1 MRGQKRHEFDNE
13 SWPPVIQIVV
23 AVVQPANAYTAGASP
38 TEVMTANF
46 NRDGKLDL
54 AVNNLGSDTVSI
66 LLGNG
71 DGTFQSQVQYATAS
85 MPQGVAIGDYN
96 GDGNIDLAVND
107 LNCVNFPACG
117 PGMVSILLGSGD
129 GTFQTHVEYPTGPSP
144 DSVTVADFNGD
155 GILDLVTASGTYGTN
170 NFVSVLLGN
179 GDGTF
184 QPNVNYTTGT
194 VRSHIVTLRGA
205 AAPQSSTLAFFAG
218 GRFGCSSLRDPERSA
233 AGALVIRRLNR
244 VSSQSQVPLLTAA
257 ALHVIRHE
265 GFRPKRHPDFGNA
278 AGGEKALELIR
289 RKQRQFL
296 DLPLGYMC
304 SEQPVVFPLQRTRQE
319 LDERQVIVALE
330 RIPVVGSGHKPAFSN
345 SCYFVGKLFL
355 TARDMLNHRV

>member
-38 TEVMTANF
+38 TEVMTADF

-54 AVNNLGSDTVSI
+54 AVNNLGSYTVSI

-218 GRFGCSSLRDPERSA
+218 GRFGCSSLPDPVRSA
-233 AGALVIRRLNR
+233 AG
-244 VSSQSQVPLLTAA
+244 VPGNTQTKSGVKPISGPATD
-257 ALHVIRHE
+257 HGCPPRNTPR
-265 GFRPKRHPDFGNA
+265 GF
-278 AGGEKALELIR
+278 
-289 RKQRQFL
+289 
-296 DLPLGYMC
+296 
-304 SEQPVVFPLQRTRQE
+304 
-319 LDERQVIVALE
+319 
-330 RIPVVGSGHKPAFSN
+330 PAKTSP
-345 SCYFVGKLFL
+345 GLW
-355 TARDMLNHRV
+355 

>member
-1 MRGQKRHEFDNE
+1 M
-13 SWPPVIQIVV
+13 IQIVV

-38 TEVMTANF
+38 TEVMTADF

-54 AVNNLGSDTVSI
+54 AVNNLGSYTVSI

-184 QPNVNYTTGT
+184 QPNVNYTAGT
-194 VRSHIVTLRGA
+194 
-205 AAPQSSTLAFFAG
+205 APAFVALGDYNGDGKIDMAVANEVSNTVSILLGNGDGTF
-218 GRFGCSSLRDPERSA
+218 RPNIDFA
-233 AGALVIRRLNR
+233 AGTGANGIAV
-244 VSSQSQVPLLTAA
+244 
-257 ALHVIRHE
+257 
-265 GFRPKRHPDFGNA
+265 GDFNGD
-278 AGGEKALELIR
+278 GR
-289 RKQRQFL
+289 L
-296 DLPLGYMC
+296 DLAVADFSSANTVFVLLQTPLTQAWPLGVR
-304 SEQPVVFPLQRTRQE
+304 P
-319 LDERQVIVALE
+319 
-330 RIPVVGSGHKPAFSN
+330 
-345 SCYFVGKLFL
+345 
-355 TARDMLNHRV
+355 